1 MIFRAPYVACNITKS
16 RSVQCLHHA
25 RAKMAAKVLEAF
37 ACDAGA
43 SATFPTNQDDPCSRV
58 VKQILNHLTPFW
70 ILFTTLLL
78 LAATIA
84 VDCSVTLPSGTRQT
98 HCLWYETCWALKTA
112 AFCSTFHPIIE
123 PLICTES
130 HSQVPG
136 FGPLGKKSGSLLPHQ
151 WLHTFRLA
159 HGPSAHA

>member
-1 MIFRAPYVACNITKS
+1 
-16 RSVQCLHHA
+16 
-25 RAKMAAKVLEAF
+25 LEAF

-43 SATFPTNQDDPCSRV
+43 STTFPTNQDDPCSRV
-58 VKQILNHLTPFW
+58 VKQILDHPTPFW

-78 LAATIA
+78 LATTIA
-84 VDCSVTLPSGTRQT
+84 VDCAVTLPSGTRQT

-123 PLICTES
+123 PLICTEI

-136 FGPLGKKSGSLLPHQ
+136 FGPLRNLDHCCLISGYIRFDLRMDNAEQHHECEAKLRH
-151 WLHTFRLA
+151 
-159 HGPSAHA
+159 